1 MRAIAEVVH
10 ALIQGVQ
17 EGTDVDLNV
26 LKNQVSGGE
35 GRQGGLGGFRVCTS
49 VYMIEYKCI

>member
-26 LKNQVSGGE
+26 RKNQVSGGE

-49 VYMIEYKCI
+49 VYMI